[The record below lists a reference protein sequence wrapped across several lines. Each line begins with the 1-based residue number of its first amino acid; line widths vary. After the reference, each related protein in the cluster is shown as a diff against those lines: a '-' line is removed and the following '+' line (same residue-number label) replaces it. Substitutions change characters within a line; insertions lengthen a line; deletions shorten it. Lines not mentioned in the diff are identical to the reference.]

1 MKRHVFAL
9 ATAFLSVVLTSGSA
23 IAQASKSVEKAAPQ
37 AAPAPPAPAKWVKP
51 VKGLATIDVIQTPS
65 KYSGK
70 EIITN
75 LKVKNTSSGAIALL
89 KVEEFWYDKDL
100 KIVTGDASAPIRKPI
115 NPGEIVEITLKSPF
129 APNLYRSRYAFTHA
143 NGEVKATQVKEFK

>member
-9 ATAFLSVVLTSGSA
+9 SAAFVFVLFTSVSA
-23 IAQASKSVEKAAPQ
+23 FAQAKPVEKTAPPQ
-37 AAPAPPAPAKWVKP
+37 GPPAPAAPAKWVKP

-70 EIITN
+70 EIITI
-75 LKVKNTSSGAIALL
+75 LKIKNTSSGAIALL

-100 KIVTGDASAPIRKPI
+100 KIVTGDSSAPIRKNI
-115 NPGEIVEITLKSPF
+115 NPGDVVEITLKSPF
-129 APNLYRSRYAFTHA
+129 APNLYRSRYAFSHA
-143 NGEVKATQVKEFK
+143 NGEIKATQVKEFK